1 MRGAVRLHRYMRL
14 SSGTWNRQLAFL
26 RRRLASGGEM
36 MTWDIALSMKGCR
49 VLIIEDEYFLA
60 DDLAKALRLVGCKV
74 IGPVPELSDAMSIET
89 DSFDLAVIDINL
101 RECLA
106 YPIADE
112 LKRLGKPFIFVTGY
126 GAGAIPHRFRDVR
139 RFEKPCDFETI
150 SAEIS
155 MLCGRVLSPW

>member
-1 MRGAVRLHRYMRL
+1 
-14 SSGTWNRQLAFL
+14 
-26 RRRLASGGEM
+26 M
-36 MTWDIALSMKGCR
+36 MTCHVARSIEGCR

-74 IGPVPELSDAMSIET
+74 IGPVAELRDAMSIQT
-89 DSFDLAVIDINL
+89 DSFDLALIDINL

-112 LKRLGKPFIFVTGY
+112 LIRLGKPFIFVTGY
-126 GAGAIPHRFRDVR
+126 GADAMPHRFKDVR
-139 RFEKPCDFETI
+139 RFEKPCDFRTI

-155 MLCGRVLSPW
+155 MLCGRVLSSS